1 MKVKDIQNIIL
12 SYDMDYDTIIKYSK
26 EDLTT
31 TLEGLSSSLE
41 TVIDNNNNYL
51 INDILEYYIDI
62 FDTIENIDDLDIYV
76 NKIKKIISNLY
87 KTKDITNDNISECI
101 NFLQNIISSIQ
112 IPRKLLLCLL
122 CRMIL
127 KCFHAEADLS
137 VFAVEVNN
145 LSLDLLADGQSV
157 CRFVNVISG
166 DLGYMKQSVYA
177 RL

>member
-12 SYDMDYDTIIKYSK
+12 SYDMDYDTIIEYSK

-76 NKIKKIISNLY
+76 NKIKKIMKEPRVSGSVLL
-87 KTKDITNDNISECI
+87 TLD
-101 NFLQNIISSIQ
+101 Q
-112 IPRKLLLCLL
+112 IDKLLES
-122 CRMIL
+122 
-127 KCFHAEADLS
+127 KGE
-137 VFAVEVNN
+137 E
-145 LSLDLLADGQSV
+145 
-157 CRFVNVISG
+157 
-166 DLGYMKQSVYA
+166 
-177 RL
+177 

>member
-101 NFLQNIISSIQ
+101 NFLQNIISSIKKKNKESSSLK
-112 IPRKLLLCLL
+112 RFNYLKKL
-122 CRMIL
+122 IY
-127 KCFHAEADLS
+127 ET
-137 VFAVEVNN
+137 
-145 LSLDLLADGQSV
+145 
-157 CRFVNVISG
+157 
-166 DLGYMKQSVYA
+166 
-177 RL
+177 